1 MEASK
6 QTDLEV
12 HIVALKGRLIEIRGM
27 EGSAELAS
35 YLKFAILAAEQS
47 VKLHKQHRESK

>member
-12 HIVALKGRLIEIRGM
+12 HIVALKYQLQAVLKVNDM
-27 EGSAELAS
+27 DSADR
-35 YLKFAILAAEQS
+35 LKFAILSAEES
-47 VKLHKQHRESK
+47 VKLHKQHREKY